1 MNLVTLLVL
10 ATSLGVFLLSRRLA
24 RKLTGPHDIR
34 EDRTML
40 MRLLNALV
48 GFWSPIGNPEEAIG
62 NVFSVGRKTPQ
73 QVDDTLVFRAT
84 VGWRYGYLALIPF
97 VIGFIVYLETGTHL
111 AGQTP
116 AIYYLIMVGF
126 LIWAGAYM
134 WIFRLEID
142 VDDMS
147 CTSALLTQRQFDLWD
162 LTAAKTT
169 RDGYTLYFTKNRKIS
184 VPRFIEG
191 HDAFKALII
200 ARLDTNGQ

>member
-1 MNLVTLLVL
+1 MNLITLLVL
-10 ATSLGVFLLSRRLA
+10 AASLGVFLLSRRVA

-34 EDRTML
+34 EDRTMRN
-40 MRLLNALV
+40 RLLNALV

-62 NVFSVGRKTPQ
+62 NVFSVGRKAPQ
-73 QVDDTLVFRAT
+73 QVAGTLVFRTT

-97 VIGFIVYLETGTHL
+97 VIGFIVYLETRTDLSGE
-111 AGQTP
+111 TP
-116 AIYYLIMVGF
+116 ASIYMIMVAM
-126 LIWAGAYM
+126 LIWLGVYM
-134 WIFRLEID
+134 WKFRLEID

-147 CTSALLTQRQFDLWD
+147 CTSALLFQKHFDLWD

-191 HDAFKALII
+191 HDAFKQMII
-200 ARLDTNGQ
+200 TRLDTNGQ

>member
-1 MNLVTLLVL
+1 MNLITLLVIPASVGL
-10 ATSLGVFLLSRRLA
+10 FLLSRRFV

-48 GFWSPIGNPEEAIG
+48 GLWSPIGNPEEAIG
-62 NVFSVGRKTPQ
+62 NVFAVGRKTPQ
-73 QVDDTLVFRAT
+73 HVDGILVFRTT
-84 VGWRYGYLALIPF
+84 VGWRYGYLALIPL
-97 VIGFIVYLETGTHL
+97 VIGFIIYLETGTDL
-111 AGQTP
+111 SGQTP
-116 AIYYLIMVGF
+116 GIYYLIMTGL
-126 LIWAGAYM
+126 LIWAGIYM

-147 CTSALLTQRQFDLWD
+147 CTSALLTPKHFDLWD
-162 LTAAKTT
+162 LTEAKTT

-191 HDAFKALII
+191 HEAFKALII
-200 ARLDTNGQ
+200 ARLETNGQ